1 MTKII
6 TITDHNLDA
15 FIQSERMALVL
26 ARSNCNRCILY
37 QSEIRQL
44 LDEGAL
50 SGTTVGILMLD
61 QPGTSQFKRDNL
73 WLMSVDLLPYTL
85 LYRRGQRVDGFAGGQ
100 GHVLLD
106 RARRLPA
113 PELMLAYAE

>member
-1 MTKII
+1 MNKII
-6 TITDHNLDA
+6 TITDHNLDV
-15 FIQSERMALVL
+15 FIKAERMALIL

-37 QSEIRQL
+37 QAEVRQFL
-44 LDEGAL
+44 EDGAL
-50 SGTTVGILMLD
+50 GGTTVGALMLD
-61 QPGTSQFKRDNL
+61 QPGTSQFKRENL

-85 LYRRGQRVDGFAGGQ
+85 LYRRGQRVDGFAGGR

-113 PELMLAYAE
+113 QELMLAYAD

>member
-15 FIQSERMALVL
+15 FIKAERIALVL
-26 ARSNCNRCILY
+26 ARSNCNRCTLY
-37 QSEIRQL
+37 QAEISQFL
-44 LDEGAL
+44 EKGAL
-50 SGTTVGILMLD
+50 GGTTVGVLMLD

-85 LYRRGQRVDGFAGGQ
+85 LCQRVDGFAGGR

-113 PELMLAYAE
+113 PELMLAYAD